1 VVNLK
6 TTEVVERLIEVSKKF
21 EYNPDLLDIVIEHDD
36 GEDLLVAI
44 GMAQAF
50 SNKVITLNDK
60 GEKHLK
66 KSLETLEE
74 IMQDFEDEED

>member
-1 VVNLK
+1 M
-6 TTEVVERLIEVSKKF
+6 VEKLIEIGNQF
-21 EYNPDLLDIVIEHDD
+21 EENSDFLDAVIEHDD

-50 SNKVITLNDK
+50 SNKAITLKDH

-74 IMQDFEDEED
+74 IMQDYEDEED

>member
-21 EYNPDLLDIVIEHDD
+21 EYNPDLLDVVIEHDD

-50 SNKVITLNDK
+50 SNKAITLNDH

-66 KSLETLEE
+66 KSLKTLEE

>member
-21 EYNPDLLDIVIEHDD
+21 EYNPDLLDVVIEHDD

-50 SNKVITLNDK
+50 SNKAITLNDH

-74 IMQDFEDEED
+74 IMQDFEDEDD

>member
-21 EYNPDLLDIVIEHDD
+21 EYNPDLLDVVIEHDD

-50 SNKVITLNDK
+50 SNKAITLNDH